1 MVWQQGIHRLDNINT
16 FIKQRVPL
24 MSDYLKQKMLTHL
37 KEAREVLSEPTDE
50 VRETALNDGISSM
63 KSKIGSMPIV
73 VENNK
78 VENKVEAY
86 HHYEGSELADT
97 VLDVYRSNVNPK
109 AEEVEEAVE
118 SPQPITKAKMDHM
131 KAVAR
136 SFTGMRNGGN
146 SGKLTRSTPSGN
158 GDVGTTSVTN
168 ENGGNVGVGSGN
180 YHSLTT
186 SMTLEQYEDYIK
198 EQWGLVTYEEVIEE
212 EVEELIEESSVV
224 KELEDGLLKLE
235 DTSWQSIDKLMRGI
249 AKEYDI
255 TPKELHKEFK
265 SQHEGMI
272 PDEWVKEQVQTEE
285 CGWYPLDEAIIHK
298 TGRPYEVSLIWRG
311 QSNRLKF
318 FWPEMAMPS
327 RSDMQRSVELFYPGG
342 RLLAYYPAEDN
353 TNNPMV
359 LVPPMTENYVVLDET
374 DWTYMSEEDV
384 ETYNIICEE
393 EGEPVEAP
401 VRMEDGSYEV
411 VVLEYDTNEH
421 KRITFGNFVSEDMS
435 GMSQKSGDKRS
446 TDSGAGM
453 TAKGVAKYN
462 SRTGG
467 NLKTAVT
474 TPPSKLKAGSKAAGR
489 RKSFCARSKS
499 WNGERGKAA
508 RARWNC

>member
-1 MVWQQGIHRLDNINT
+1 
-16 FIKQRVPL
+16 

-118 SPQPITKAKMDHM
+118 SPQPITKAKVEHL

-353 TNNPMV
+353 ANNPMV

>member
-1 MVWQQGIHRLDNINT
+1 
-16 FIKQRVPL
+16 
-24 MSDYLKQKMLTHL
+24 
-37 KEAREVLSEPTDE
+37 
-50 VRETALNDGISSM
+50 
-63 KSKIGSMPIV
+63 
-73 VENNK
+73 
-78 VENKVEAY
+78 
-86 HHYEGSELADT
+86 
-97 VLDVYRSNVNPK
+97 
-109 AEEVEEAVE
+109 
-118 SPQPITKAKMDHM
+118 
-131 KAVAR
+131 
-136 SFTGMRNGGN
+136 
-146 SGKLTRSTPSGN
+146 
-158 GDVGTTSVTN
+158 
-168 ENGGNVGVGSGN
+168 
-180 YHSLTT
+180 
-186 SMTLEQYEDYIK
+186 MTLEQYEDYIK

-212 EVEELIEESSVV
+212 EVEELIEESSAI

-249 AKEYDI
+249 AKEHDI

-318 FWPEMAMPS
+318 FWPEMTMPS

-353 TNNPMV
+353 ANNPMV

-374 DWTYMSEEDV
+374 DWTYMSEEDA

-401 VRMEDGSYEV
+401 TLMEDGSYEV

-421 KRITFGNFVSEDMS
+421 KKITFGNFVSEDMS

-446 TDSGAGM
+446 TESGAGM

-508 RARWNC
+508 RRRWNC